1 MITTFGIRIST
12 FNTGQELGIFIRGV
26 FMVISKISLLKRRDL
41 SKEEIRSTKNETDS
55 SVYFKV
61 TSPWSSTV
69 ITVLPE
75 IMSLVCALPNSSA
88 VMESHLETIIDL
100 ELQKKKQWLPLLT
113 ATFQATIRDYQSQQ
127 TSILFWATVLPIRVY
142 EWCTTKPPT
151 LIMQVNLRTCRQH
164 CYSHFRLPGR
174 PFPWTPL

>member
-12 FNTGQELGIFIRGV
+12 FNTGQELGISIRGV
-26 FMVISKISLLKRRDL
+26 FMVISKISWLKRRDL

-100 ELQKKKQWLPLLT
+100 ELQKKKTMTSSTHSNLPSYDKRLSIPT
-113 ATFQATIRDYQSQQ
+113 NIY
-127 TSILFWATVLPIRVY
+127 SILSNRLTNTCLRVMY
-142 EWCTTKPPT
+142 
-151 LIMQVNLRTCRQH
+151 N
-164 CYSHFRLPGR
+164 
-174 PFPWTPL
+174 